1 MPSTCA
7 VRPSCPFRPGLSV
20 RRLLPMLAPML
31 VPLLVAVAASSVSQG
46 AAAAD
51 QIFLKLDGIRGT
63 ATDRNHRDEIEV
75 TSYAQAFRNL
85 ANFGFGSGAGT
96 GRVRCGDVTVLKNID
111 RASPDL
117 IMHVTTG
124 RIIREGAI
132 TFQRQGEQAI
142 DYYIV
147 RLRDILVEAVEQIDP
162 PGESGLT
169 EKLSLKA
176 RQFQFTYVPI
186 DARGV
191 AGTPVTF
198 GWDCVSNTR
207 F

>member
-1 MPSTCA
+1 MSITCA
-7 VRPSCPFRPGLSV
+7 ARS
-20 RRLLPMLAPML
+20 LLAITRSRVLVSMLL
-31 VPLLVAVAASSVSQG
+31 AAAAATASFG

-51 QIFLKLDGIRGT
+51 QIFLKLDGIRGA
-63 ATDRNHRDEIEV
+63 ATDRNHRDEIDV
-75 TSYAQAFRNL
+75 TSYAQAFRNT
-85 ANFGFGSGAGT
+85 ANFGLGGGGGAGS

-124 RIIREGAI
+124 RIIREGTI
-132 TFQRQGEQAI
+132 TFQRQGDQTL

-147 RLRDILVEAVEQIDP
+147 RLRDVLVEAVEQIDP

-169 EKLSLKA
+169 EKISLKA

-186 DARGV
+186 DARGL
-191 AGTPVTF
+191 AGTPVSF

>member
-1 MPSTCA
+1 MPSTFA
-7 VRPSCPFRPGLSV
+7 VCPPWAAAAM
-20 RRLLPMLAPML
+20 RRFAPL
-31 VPLLVAVAASSVSQG
+31 IAATAAATATFG

-75 TSYAQAFRNL
+75 TSYAQSFRNTV
-85 ANFGFGSGAGT
+85 NFGFGSGGASS
-96 GRVRCGDVTVLKNID
+96 GRVRCGDVTLLKNID
-111 RASPDL
+111 NATPDL

-124 RIIREGAI
+124 RHIPEGVI
-132 TFQRQGEQAI
+132 TFQRSGAQTF

-147 RLRDILVEAVEQIDP
+147 RLRDVVVDAVEQIDP
-162 PGESGLT
+162 PGDGTLT
-169 EKLSLKA
+169 EKISLKA
-176 RQFQFTYVPI
+176 RQFQFTYVPV
-186 DARGV
+186 DARGA
-191 AGTPVTF
+191 AGTPVSF